1 MASNRISRGSSDDI
15 PMEIVELMAK
25 NQYERG
31 LADTSSQS
39 FLPRINNSVG
49 RFPEVQ
55 GMGTM
60 MQFVKGIP
68 GLTNYSPANARS
80 GVSIVG
86 ANAGAARGNSINY
99 SQMNKSSLQNIHPA
113 QNINSI
119 YNLAPQ
125 NQLVF
130 PHKMQYTS
138 SVPVS
143 SGSQHRERSEILPS
157 SKALNISF
165 GPGTQQKYPAQFPES
180 QHRGKTISDIKAD
193 ELRKTQEAHTI
204 LSKPGSS
211 ELIIKPKGPVD
222 PYANESIPAMQL
234 LSLMDGRSQS
244 KTFNMGS
251 SNRFGPCSYGPRYGT
266 TERKDF
272 VNGSLFQSKS
282 RLATSV
288 GETSEQSLG
297 KHSFAFSGKILF
309 LRFL

>member
-1 MASNRISRGSSDDI
+1 
-15 PMEIVELMAK
+15 MEIVELMAK

-31 LADTSSQS
+31 LADTGSQS

-55 GMGTM
+55 GMGMT
-60 MQFVKGIP
+60 QFVKGIP

-80 GVSIVG
+80 GMNIIG

-113 QNINSI
+113 QSTNSI
-119 YNLAPQ
+119 YDLAPQ
-125 NQLVF
+125 NQHIF
-130 PHKMQYTS
+130 SHKMQYTS
-138 SVPVS
+138 SLPLS
-143 SGSQHRERSEILPS
+143 SGIQHCERAEILPS

-165 GPGTQQKYPAQFPES
+165 EPGTQQKYPES
-180 QHRGKTISDIKAD
+180 QHRGRTISDIKGD
-193 ELRKTQEAHTI
+193 ELRKSQEAHNI
-204 LSKPGSS
+204 LSKRGTS

-234 LSLMDGRSQS
+234 LSLMDGRSQG

-251 SNRFGPCSYGPRYGT
+251 SNPFGNCSYHPRYGT
-266 TERKDF
+266 IERKDF
-272 VNGSLFQSKS
+272 VNGSLFQSKN
-282 RLATSV
+282 RLSNSV
-288 GETSEQSLG
+288 GENSEHILG

-309 LRFL
+309 LRFI